1 MKSNQIIHETKYKKI
16 ILSFY
21 LVRTESWTHGVFNKD
36 TAPSR
41 KGWGGQCLVSG
52 CFGGLYNPT
61 HKILQARKAWLS
73 LATRPR
79 INVFTNALNSLLF
92 FFFSWMTFLN
102 EKLMKGKH
110 TTELPWPLGHKTS
123 LPWEPL
129 RGAHREICELQI
141 LVSSSLNET
150 MYSSHRQCCS
160 HPLWVPL
167 PAPAEGGLLQ
177 TNTFGRHP
185 HFYLRDFSDR

>member
-92 FFFSWMTFLN
+92 FFFFLN
-102 EKLMKGKH
+102 DFPKWKIDERKTHNRIAMTLRPQNFPSLR
-110 TTELPWPLGHKTS
+110 TTEGGAQRDMWTS
-123 LPWEPL
+123 N
-129 RGAHREICELQI
+129 
-141 LVSSSLNET
+141 SSIFFT
-150 MYSSHRQCCS
+150 
-160 HPLWVPL
+160 
-167 PAPAEGGLLQ
+167 
-177 TNTFGRHP
+177 
-185 HFYLRDFSDR
+185 